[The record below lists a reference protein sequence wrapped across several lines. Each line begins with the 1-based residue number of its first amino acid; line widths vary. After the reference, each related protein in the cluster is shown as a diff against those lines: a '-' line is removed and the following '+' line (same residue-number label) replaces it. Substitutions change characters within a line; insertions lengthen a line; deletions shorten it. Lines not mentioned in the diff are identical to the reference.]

1 MTKQNSDLTKKQNQ
15 HYDAI
20 VVGSGVSGGWAA
32 KELTEKG
39 LKVLMLD
46 RGRNIEHI
54 TDYTTAMKDP
64 WDFPHR
70 GQMPLAE
77 MEKYPIHKR
86 TGFTINE
93 ATKDMFVQDIDYPY
107 IEEKRFDWIRS
118 WQVGGKSITWGRV
131 SLRFSDLDFEANAKE
146 GVGID
151 WAIRYK
157 DIAPWYDYVERFAG
171 ISGSRDGLPHLPDGI
186 YQPPF
191 ELTCVEEHLRDVVK
205 QKFTN
210 RHIIHARQAH
220 ITEPTKEQLEL
231 GRGKCQSRDK
241 CWLGCPFGGYFSTQA
256 ATLPAA
262 KRTNNLTVR
271 PHSIVNSIIYDDAKG
286 KATGVRVIDQNT
298 HETMEFFAKIIF
310 VNASTLGSTHILLNS
325 KSKRFPNGLGNDSG
339 VLGHYLMDHHFSA
352 GAFGTYEGLQ
362 DKYYYGR
369 RPNGFYVPRFQNIGN
384 DKRNY
389 LRGFG
394 YEGGSGRAYGQ
405 AGEGFGADFKEESL
419 KIGPWRLD
427 MGGFAET
434 LPNFDNHVKLTDE
447 VKDKWGQPVL
457 KISADYGENER
468 MMRADMQ
475 NNAAEMLEAAGFKD
489 IQTYDD
495 LRGFGRS
502 IHEMG
507 TARMGLS
514 PKDSILNKH
523 NQVWGAEN
531 VFVTDGACMASSSCV
546 NPSLTYMAL
555 TARAADY
562 AVNEL
567 KKMNL

>member
-1 MTKQNSDLTKKQNQ
+1 MTKQNSALPKKNEQ
-15 HYDAI
+15 YDAI

-32 KELTEKG
+32 KELCEKG

-46 RGRNIEHI
+46 RGRNIEHVK
-54 TDYTTAMKDP
+54 DYTTAMKAT
-64 WDFPHR
+64 WEMPHR
-70 GQMPLAE
+70 GKMPLEE
-77 MEKYPIHKR
+77 MKNYPIHER

-93 ATKDMFVQDIDYPY
+93 FTKEMFVKDVDYPY
-107 IEEKRFDWIRS
+107 LEEKRFDWIRS

-131 SLRFSDLDFEANAKE
+131 SLRLSDIDFEANAKE
-146 GVGID
+146 GIAID
-151 WAIRYK
+151 WPIRYK

-171 ISGSRDGLPHLPDGI
+171 ISGNRDGLPFLPDGV

-205 QKFTN
+205 EKFTH
-210 RHIIHARQAH
+210 RYIIAPRQAH
-220 ITEPTKEQLEL
+220 ITEPTPEQLAL
-231 GRGKCQSRDK
+231 GRGKCQSRDR

-298 HETMEFFAKIIF
+298 HETMEFYAKVIF
-310 VNASTLGSTHILLNS
+310 LNASALGSTHILLNS
-325 KSKRFPNGLGNDSG
+325 KSKRFLNGLGNDSG

-352 GAFGTYEGLQ
+352 GAYGTYDGFE
-362 DKYYYGR
+362 DSYYYGR
-369 RPNGFYVPRFQNIGN
+369 RPNGFYVPRFRNVGN
-384 DKRNY
+384 DKRDY

-394 YEGGSGRAYGQ
+394 YEGGSGRNFGE
-405 AGEGFGADFKEESL
+405 AGEIGFGADFKDAYS
-419 KIGPWRLD
+419 KIGPWHLD
-427 MGGFAET
+427 LGGFAET
-434 LPNFDNHVKLTDE
+434 LPNFENKVTLTDE
-447 VKDKWGQPVL
+447 LKDQWGQPVL
-457 KISADYGENER
+457 KMSADFGENER
-468 MMRADMQ
+468 KMRVDMV
-475 NNAAEMLEAAGFKD
+475 NDAAEMLEAAGCKN
-489 IQTYDD
+489 IQTYDNIK
-495 LRGFGRS
+495 GFGRC

-507 TARMGLS
+507 TARMGHS
-514 PKDSILNKH
+514 AKDSILNKH

-531 VFVTDGACMASSSCV
+531 VFVTDGACMTSSSCV

-562 AVNEL
+562 AVSEL